1 MAAAR
6 LLALA
11 AVQEDSRPALVQEA
25 PPPAAA
31 PAAASMT
38 ACESQ
43 ATECTE
49 AVDAGQAGQTLMD
62 VPCRQEVLAWLS
74 QAQPAAQAGP
84 DSAAPS
90 ADADSGGPPAAGRA
104 EPEIPSAEMWGKAEK
119 ADSSVDRA
127 EPAADVVG
135 NAEKA
140 DSSAVDRAEPAAD
153 EAAQARPESKLA
165 SMKRP
170 ASAIAEASLHATAAV
185 DPNMELYLC
194 KAAGKS
200 YVQAWHGGK
209 RRLLVNVAQGKHA
222 AVAEKLLHKA
232 RQLRGTRVTWNALRE
247 RLLAERDE
255 LLAS

>member
-43 ATECTE
+43 ATDCTE
-49 AVDAGQAGQTLMD
+49 AARAGQAGQTLMD

-84 DSAAPS
+84 DSGAPS
-90 ADADSGGPPAAGRA
+90 ADGPPAAGRA

-119 ADSSVDRA
+119 ADSSADRA
-127 EPAADVVG
+127 EPAADAVG

-153 EAAQARPESKLA
+153 EAVQARPESKLA

-247 RLLAERDE
+247 RLLAERDK